1 MKHEKATSA
10 HEIIFIFQAADCHK
24 HSLLDRAAFERALA
38 VAGQSSDPDGFPIRT
53 LLQYVLK

>member
-1 MKHEKATSA
+1 MKF
-10 HEIIFIFQAADCHK
+10 IFIFQAADCHK